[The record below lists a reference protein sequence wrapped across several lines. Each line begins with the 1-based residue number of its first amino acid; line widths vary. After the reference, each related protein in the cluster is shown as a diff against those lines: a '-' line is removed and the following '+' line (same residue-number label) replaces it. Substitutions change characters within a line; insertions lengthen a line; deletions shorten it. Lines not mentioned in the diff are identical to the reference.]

1 MIGILIPAHN
11 EEDLLDECLSA
22 AMRASRH
29 GLLAGERVEV
39 LVVLDSCTD
48 RSAQIVS
55 GYPVLSLHIDA
66 RNVGQARAAGAQLLL
81 ERGARWISCSDA
93 DSRVADD
100 WLVAQLGLGAD
111 AVCGTVTVEHW
122 HESFDAAAQ
131 IRYHRHYRACDGH
144 RHIHGANLGIS
155 ADAYRWAGGFKP
167 LACDEDVQLVRELEL
182 DGANIAWSH
191 RPQVLTSARFDS
203 RARGGFGDYLRNLAQ
218 IEQKKRI
225 RLICDATNLAS

>member
-11 EEDLLDECLSA
+11 EEDLLDECLCA
-22 AMRASRH
+22 ALRAGKHS
-29 GLLAGERVEV
+29 LLAGERVEV

-55 GYPVLSLHIDA
+55 RYPVLSLEIAA
-66 RNVGQARAAGAQLLL
+66 RNVGQARAVGARVLL
-81 ERGARWISCSDA
+81 ERGARWISCTDA

-122 HESFDAAAQ
+122 HESFDEAAQ
-131 IRYHRHYRACDGH
+131 IRYHEHYQARDGH

-155 ADAYRWAGGFKP
+155 AEAYRWAGGFEP
-167 LACDEDVQLVRELEL
+167 LTCHEDVQLVRQLEAC
-182 DGANIAWSH
+182 GANIAWSH
-191 RPQVLTSARFDS
+191 LPQVHTSARFDS
-203 RARGGFGDYLRNLAQ
+203 RAAGGFGDFLRNMAQ
-218 IEQKKRI
+218 PEQKNTDQI
-225 RLICDATNLAS
+225 DL

>member
-22 AMRASRH
+22 ALRASKH
-29 GLLAGERVEV
+29 GLLAGERVEI

-48 RSAQIVS
+48 RSEQIVS
-55 GYPVLSLHIDA
+55 KYPVFSLNIKA
-66 RNVGQARAAGAQLLL
+66 RNVGQARATGARMLL

-111 AVCGTVTVEHW
+111 AVCGTVTVERW
-122 HESFDAAAQ
+122 HESFDKAAQ
-131 IRYHRHYRACDGH
+131 ILYHSHYRAGDGH

-155 ADAYRWAGGFKP
+155 ADAYRLAGGFEP
-167 LACDEDVQLVRELEL
+167 LACDEDVQLVRQLEL
-182 DGANIAWSH
+182 TGANIAWSH
-191 RPQVLTSARFDS
+191 RPLVHTSARLDS
-203 RARGGFGDYLRNLAQ
+203 RARGGFGDYLRNLVQ
-218 IEQKKRI
+218 IG
-225 RLICDATNLAS
+225 